1 MAGLKSGIS
10 RALLQTPE
18 ARLNVKLLPKRLMVS
33 TLTGL
38 SLPTTLC
45 VRSVCSFACMMKHL
59 APGLDHK
66 SEAAGPENHI
76 F

>member
-1 MAGLKSGIS
+1 M
-10 RALLQTPE
+10 
-18 ARLNVKLLPKRLMVS
+18 LN
-33 TLTGL
+33 LTIGVHIITTVDGKHFNSDMFGHHNIL
-38 SLPTTLC
+38 S

-59 APGLDHK
+59 ASGLSHK